1 MITLTTPPS
10 VNSVLGGSAPIA
22 YDKFVLSSISYDTVN
37 KQVSCQITITSTAA
51 PDMQAV
57 SGSLTINC
65 VTAKL
70 TISVPQLD
78 FYRQVTLTGPQNTF
92 VTDNVIR
99 ASQNTLETGL
109 INLGVLAGT
118 QATGA

>member
-1 MITLTTPPS
+1 MITLTTPAS
-10 VNSVLGGSAPIA
+10 VNSVLGGNAPIS
-22 YDKFVLSSISYDTVN
+22 YDKFVLASITYDTVN
-37 KQVSCQITITSTAA
+37 KQVTSQITISSSAN

-57 SGSLTINC
+57 TGSMTINC

-70 TISVPQLD
+70 TIAVPQLD

-99 ASQNTLETGL
+99 ASQNTLESGL
-109 INLGVLAGT
+109 VTLGVVAGVQT
-118 QATGA
+118 TGT